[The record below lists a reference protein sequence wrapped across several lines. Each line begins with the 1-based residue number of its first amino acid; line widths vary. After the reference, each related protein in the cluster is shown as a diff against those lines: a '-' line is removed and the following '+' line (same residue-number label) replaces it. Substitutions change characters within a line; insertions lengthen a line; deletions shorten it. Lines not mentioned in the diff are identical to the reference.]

1 MRYSKMKKM
10 IGMLLVGACTM
21 NLCGCSSTDVTS
33 DSEPETTQ
41 ANLTDSSGTEAT
53 DTATEIVEL
62 TLEEFLGDSEMFHNK
77 EKEIGYEESETSL
90 IVFSETGVSC
100 SDSTVQLLKEDKTQV
115 VINQEG
121 IYRLQGESSN
131 AQVVVNAPDKD
142 VRLILD
148 GVRLSNDSDAVLYVE
163 EAGEVYLT
171 LAEDT
176 ENVFGTTGEFS
187 NENESVDS
195 VIYSKSD
202 LTMNGNGTLEVVSQY
217 GHGVVSKDDLK
228 VTGGN
233 YRIETSGHCLVGKDS
248 VRICDGDFTLNS
260 SRDGI
265 HADHDEDAE
274 KGYIYITGGTC
285 RIQSADDGMDATG
298 HIVVTGGTFNIAS
311 EDDAVHG
318 SRSMLVEGGSFE
330 IQAEDD
336 GIHVDGNLK
345 INEGIINIA
354 KSYEGFEGNTIDING
369 GQIDIQSSDDGM
381 NAASASSNEEG
392 TQDFGKDDS
401 MWQKPGNMEGTPEQD
416 ENSDEGNPPA
426 PGEAPDDSQKPTPEE
441 VTDGSRQPGD
451 LPDDSQRPAPGE
463 IPEGTSPKFDRTAS
477 DGAIRHRGEGDS
489 SGMKEGFKD
498 GTNRGMHDGAGGGRK
513 GGGFDSDASCVIRIT
528 GGNIT
533 VTAQGD
539 GIDSNGTLEISGGEI
554 YVSGPDNSG
563 NGALD
568 YGISGTISG
577 GTIVAA
583 GAAGMAES
591 FSGDSAQAFISR
603 NVSGNAGDKV
613 VLQDKNGTELLSY
626 TPTKAYANLVISC
639 PEMEKGEVY
648 TLTVGSQTVE
658 VQP

>member
-1 MRYSKMKKM
+1 MHYSKMKKM
-10 IGMLLVGACTM
+10 MGILLAGACTM

-33 DSEPETTQ
+33 DSEPGTTQ
-41 ANLTDSSGTEAT
+41 ANLTDSSGTEDT
-53 DTATEIVEL
+53 DTTAEIVEL

-77 EKEIGYEESETSL
+77 EKEIGYEERETSL

-121 IYRLQGESSN
+121 TYCLQGESSN

-142 VRLILD
+142 VLLILD
-148 GVRLSNDSDAVLYVE
+148 GVRLTNDSDAVLYVE

-176 ENVFGTTGEFS
+176 ENVFDTTGEFS

-202 LTMNGNGTLEVVSQY
+202 LTMNGNGTLEVATQY

-248 VRICDGDFTLNS
+248 VRICDGDFTLSS

-285 RIQSADDGMDATG
+285 QIQSADDGMDATG

-354 KSYEGFEGNTIDING
+354 KSYEGLEGNTIDING
-369 GQIDIQSSDDGM
+369 GQIDIRSSDDGM

-401 MWQKPGNMEGTPEQD
+401 MWQKPGNMEGTPKQD
-416 ENSDEGNPPA
+416 GNSDEGNPPA
-426 PGEAPDDSQKPTPEE
+426 PDE
-441 VTDGSRQPGD
+441 VTDDSKRPAPD
-451 LPDDSQRPAPGE
+451 EVTDDSQRPALGE
-463 IPEGTSPKFDRTAS
+463 IPDGASAEFDRTAS
-477 DGAIRHRGEGDS
+477 DGAIRHRGEGDP
-489 SGMKEGFKD
+489 SGMKDGFKD
-498 GTNRGMHDGAGGGRK
+498 GTNRGMHDGAGGGK
-513 GGGFDSDASCVIRIT
+513 GGGFDSDASCVICIT
-528 GGNIT
+528 GGKVI
-533 VTAQGD
+533 VIAQGD
-539 GIDSNGTLEISGGEI
+539 GIDSNGTLEITGGEI

-591 FSGDSAQAFISR
+591 FSSDSAQAFITQS
-603 NVSGNAGDKV
+603 VSGNAGDKV
-613 VLQDKNGTELLSY
+613 ILQDKSGTELLSY